1 MSSNW
6 VLITWSR
13 ISETNK
19 IFLSDR
25 VNLFTWIESLWI
37 YFVCSVIIRTSTSWN
52 LWKIFLFVLFVA
64 NYESILWI
72 YLIEENGI
80 IVTISRFYF
89 HDSWFTELI
98 GILIEVAPTVFFYCL
113 MSVKLLSNSEID
125 YRILTLG

>member
-80 IVTISRFYF
+80 IVTISQFYF